1 VRQERRLFHG
11 AKRLIGFRRVFM
23 MIRVALHLEKEVVSE
38 AMRRV
43 PAMQYVYFLVLTIW
57 KEFSL

>member
-1 VRQERRLFHG
+1 
-11 AKRLIGFRRVFM
+11 M

-57 KEFSL
+57 EEFSL